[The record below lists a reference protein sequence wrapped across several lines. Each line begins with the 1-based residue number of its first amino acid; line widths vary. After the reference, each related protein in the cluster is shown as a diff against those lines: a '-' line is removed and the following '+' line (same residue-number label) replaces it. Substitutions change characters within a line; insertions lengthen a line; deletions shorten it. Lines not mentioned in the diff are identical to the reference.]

1 MPKSHRPKR
10 RDKTVSSR
18 RVGQCELGINVA
30 VHYLS
35 SIQGYY
41 LLCLHSPLLVFPLS
55 SVTCLSLLLTRT
67 AGNSRLESLKNS
79 HSIAYK
85 FPKIPAATEASNTSS
100 IRIDLTKLT
109 CIGGIGLHY
118 NVYIRTHGLVKA
130 KGTVYFVKA
139 RIS

>member
-41 LLCLHSPLLVFPLS
+41 LLCPHSPLLVFPLS

-67 AGNSRLESLKNS
+67 TGNFRLESLKNS

-85 FPKIPAATEASNTSS
+85 FPKIPAAREASNTSS
-100 IRIDLTKLT
+100 IRIDLT